1 MKVFLCVWKVHWNVN
16 AVVSC
21 NLSPALAKLCS
32 CLPILHL
39 SEKVWNDLIANAC
52 NKVKNLLPHPGFPP
66 VILAASAS
74 CLCCLLLWC
83 SLACSCASATCFKK
97 KKLILLCWVHKLNL
111 APINSNK
118 RKCSAKEEGQDPH
131 QLGTREG
138 MSWRSNSW
146 CLWCLWVIVLAGRVV
161 LCSNLGFHTGFV
173 GSHEV
178 LLLCFNQFLK
188 NVVMLLFLSTGYTF
202 FWSMLSHPLLDF
214 VWYGLSGRLARG
226 RGTDWLV

>member
-1 MKVFLCVWKVHWNVN
+1 MPVTRWKTFYPIQAFLLSYWLHLQAACAVSCSGVHWLAHVQ
-16 AVVSC
+16 VQHVSR
-21 NLSPALAKLCS
+21 
-32 CLPILHL
+32 
-39 SEKVWNDLIANAC
+39 
-52 NKVKNLLPHPGFPP
+52 
-66 VILAASAS
+66 
-74 CLCCLLLWC
+74 
-83 SLACSCASATCFKK
+83 K

-146 CLWCLWVIVLAGRVV
+146 CLWCLWIIVLAGRVV